1 MSHTPRPWTMTYEIL
16 LVLASRRAACRAA
29 VSPMSDA
36 WMRAH
41 GYMLPPLSH
50 WHRWRR
56 RKVETWRRKW
66 DAVRMSARGL

>member
-1 MSHTPRPWTMTYEIL
+1 MSDTPRPWALTYQRL
-16 LVLASRRAACRAA
+16 LALTARRTAYTAA

-66 DAVRMSARGL
+66 DAVRVSVWRF